1 MILKVFTIIVILTLS
16 IKAAIAIKWPFWS
29 KQPVFH
35 YWNAMLW
42 LNPNRVINPAP
53 ASKTS
58 RYYDR
63 NIAFEDIGDSTPETI
78 AEFCELVRTHFMRSE
93 EVDFSPSPANILAH
107 FKYNDRPS
115 NIAYLKQQ
123 SQSQQQMIGAITG
136 RPLTC
141 YLSETSATNKVT
153 STRIPLNYVDFLCV
167 DTKHRKKDV
176 APKLIY
182 TYYANQQP
190 NNQVCLFKRE
200 GDTHF
205 IVPLCAYM
213 THGFSLGKLF
223 YNLQIRKKQYTLPQL
238 TTVLHIKD
246 TKSLTIITQY
256 EHTLKST
263 FKCLIMPALTNIAH
277 MLEANVFQMYA
288 VIAGDGSLLSLYVFK
303 DMETAFDGE
312 KSLDCIASF
321 NNTDVTTF
329 VNGFLNVLT
338 MKIST
343 KVLVIENIAHN
354 WELIGALSAVCPPS
368 FHSKTSYYLYNYAAH
383 PLESREAFI
392 LC

>member
-1 MILKVFTIIVILTLS
+1 MLILKGFTIIVILILS

-42 LNPNRVINPAP
+42 LTPNRVINPAL

-63 NIAFEDIGDSTPETI
+63 NIIYEDIGDSTPETI
-78 AEFCELVRTHFMRSE
+78 SEFCELVRNHFMRSK

-115 NIAYLKQQ
+115 HIAYLKQQ
-123 SQSQQQMIGAITG
+123 QMIGALTG

-141 YLSETSATNKVT
+141 YLSETCPANKVT

-182 TYYANQQP
+182 TYYANQQAI
-190 NNQVCLFKRE
+190 NQVCLFKRE

-213 THGFSLGKLF
+213 THGFSLEKLF

-238 TTVLHIKD
+238 TSILHIND
-246 TKSLTIITQY
+246 TKSLSILTQY
-256 EHTLKST
+256 EHTLKSV
-263 FKCLIMPALTNIAH
+263 FKCLIMPAMTNIAH
-277 MLEANVFQMYA
+277 LINTKVFQIYA
-288 VIAGDGSLLSLYVFK
+288 LISSSDGSLLSLYVFK

-321 NNTDVTTF
+321 NNTDETTF
-329 VNGFLNVLT
+329 VNGFLNVLAT
-338 MKIST
+338 KINT
-343 KVLVIENIAHN
+343 NVLVIENIAHN
-354 WELIGALSAVCPPS
+354 GAIISAISAVCPPS
-368 FHSKTSYYLYNYAAH
+368 FHSKTSYYFYNYALH
-383 PLESREAFI
+383 PLDSREVFV